1 MLAVIIKGN
10 PKFINTPLAKDY
22 YKQIETFL
30 KNLGFKVEFD
40 AGADYTRPRQDADLY
55 IGHSRGAGR
64 YEFMTAKAKKKFLRF
79 GDIDGIIHPV
89 DKEWQL
95 KNPPP
100 TDATPPD
107 EHFEFD
113 DVQQEA
119 IRDMIAGDYSSE
131 SKVPAELQDLFNK
144 ALKDP
149 FLGPAALKL
158 HLENITP
165 LYFEGKVV
173 GFSVPFQE
181 PDGYWRTGSIYVLP
195 EYRGKGVA
203 ADFIRAFRQGKRMRA
218 WIEPKN
224 ASSIRAYKAAGF
236 LPTAKRAYAGAK
248 PFDEYTVEARDSERM
263 SKMLDW

>member
-1 MLAVIIKGN
+1 MAQL
-10 PKFINTPLAKDY
+10 TP
-22 YKQIETFL
+22 EL
-30 KNLGFKVEFD
+30 KAL
-40 AGADYTRPRQDADLY
+40 
-55 IGHSRGAGR
+55 
-64 YEFMTAKAKKKFLRF
+64 
-79 GDIDGIIHPV
+79 V
-89 DKEWQL
+89 D
-95 KNPPP
+95 
-100 TDATPPD
+100 
-107 EHFEFD
+107 
-113 DVQQEA
+113 
-119 IRDMIAGDYSSE
+119 
-131 SKVPAELQDLFNK
+131 K

-149 FLGPAALKL
+149 FLGPAALKN
-158 HLENITP
+158 HMENIVP

-181 PDGYWRTGSIYVLP
+181 PDGYWRTGSIYILP

-236 LPTAKRAYAGAK
+236 LPTTKRAYANAK